1 MIGVQ
6 SVDYGPDRPVI
17 SMRKRMHMRMGN
29 SKKLTEEEVQER
41 LASYA
46 GSRDGRIR
54 DQIVMQYT
62 NLVESIGRRFVG
74 ACEPLEDLVQEG
86 YIGLIAS
93 VDKYD
98 AGKGVKFSTYATHFV
113 IGQIK
118 HYLRDKG
125 KIIKEPAWLQELNQR
140 MSRVIESLGQQLGRQ
155 PTEKEIGDVMQ
166 MPEGTVAEL
175 LTTREVFKVSSLD
188 AGDKDDSSSS
198 QRDSEKI
205 SDDKIVTFQLPLE
218 DKIVLEAAMDRLKEI
233 EQQVIGEHFYKG
245 HNQTEIAKQLGIS
258 CNYVSH
264 ILRNGT
270 KKLKKI
276 MQTEEIR
283 EAQMQRSNV
292 STRPK
297 TDSAEREAVSVI
309 DPATG
314 VYSRSY
320 FEQRLDEEIS
330 RASRQGSKLAV
341 MLIDV
346 KLPDDAQ
353 KYLRMLRMDDILYA
367 AAQSMHE
374 RVRKMDVLG
383 RFGHTSFAL
392 ILPHTSSRASV
403 VGERLQEVLSTIAI
417 ESGRTTEKIKAD
429 ACIGIARY
437 PDQAS
442 NARTILSAACKD
454 MGMTAEE
461 LTREPQS
468 QLKRAA

>member
-1 MIGVQ
+1 
-6 SVDYGPDRPVI
+6 
-17 SMRKRMHMRMGN
+17 MGTTR
-29 SKKLTEEEVQER
+29 KLTEEEIQER
-41 LASYA
+41 LAEYA
-46 GSRDGRIR
+46 RTRDDKIR

-98 AGKGVKFSTYATHFV
+98 ADKGVKFSTYATHFI

-140 MSRVIESLGQQLGRQ
+140 MSRVIESLGQKLGRQ
-155 PTEKEIGDVMQ
+155 PTEKEIGEVMQ
-166 MPEGTVAEL
+166 MPESTVVEL

-188 AGDKDDSSSS
+188 GGDKDDSSSG

-218 DKIVLEAAMDRLKEI
+218 DKIVLEAAMQRMKDI
-233 EQQVIGEHFYKG
+233 EQQVISEHFYKG
-245 HNQTEIAKQLGIS
+245 HNQTEIARQLGIS

-276 MQTEEIR
+276 LTTEEIR
-283 EAQMQRSNV
+283 DMQMQRSNV
-292 STRPK
+292 SLRTRANASEPI
-297 TDSAEREAVSVI
+297 SVV

-320 FEQRLDEEIS
+320 LEQRLDEEIS
-330 RASRQGSKLAV
+330 RACRQGAKLAV
-341 MLIDV
+341 MMIDV
-346 KLPDDAQ
+346 RLPEETH
-353 KYLRMLRMDDILYA
+353 KYLRMLRMDDILYG
-367 AAQSMHE
+367 AAQSMRD
-374 RVRKMDVLG
+374 RVRKMDVLT
-383 RFGHTSFAL
+383 RFGETSFAL
-392 ILPHTSSRASV
+392 ILPHTSSRAYV
-403 VGERLQEVLSTIAI
+403 VAERMKEVLSAVAI
-417 ESGRTTEKIKAD
+417 ETGRKIENIKVEAS
-429 ACIGIARY
+429 IGIARY
-437 PDQAS
+437 PAEAQ
-442 NARTILSAACKD
+442 NAKDMLQAACD
-454 MGMTAEE
+454 NMGVTMEE
-461 LTREPQS
+461 LIGGTQC
-468 QLKRAA
+468 QLPKAA

>member
-1 MIGVQ
+1 
-6 SVDYGPDRPVI
+6 
-17 SMRKRMHMRMGN
+17 MGN
-29 SKKLTEEEVQER
+29 ANKLTEDEIQER
-41 LASYA
+41 LALYA
-46 GSRDGRIR
+46 RTRDDRIR

-98 AGKGVKFSTYATHFV
+98 ADKGVKFSTYATHFI

-140 MSRVIESLGQQLGRQ
+140 MSRVIESLGQKLGRQ
-155 PTEKEIGDVMQ
+155 PTEAEIGDVMQ
-166 MPEGTVAEL
+166 MPESTVVEL

-188 AGDKDDSSSS
+188 GGDKDDSSNN
-198 QRDSEKI
+198 QRDAERI
-205 SDDKIVTFQLPLE
+205 SDEKIVTFQLPLE
-218 DKIVLEAAMDRLKEI
+218 DKIVLEAAMQRMKDI
-233 EQQVIGEHFYKG
+233 EQQVISEHFYKG

-276 MQTEEIR
+276 LTTEEIR
-283 EAQMQRSNV
+283 DAQMQRSNV
-292 STRPK
+292 STRPRALGSPSE
-297 TDSAEREAVSVI
+297 TTSVI
-309 DPATG
+309 DAATG

-330 RASRQGSKLAV
+330 RACRQGAKLAV
-341 MLIDV
+341 MLVDV
-346 KLPDDAQ
+346 KLHDDTHR
-353 KYLRMLRMDDILYA
+353 YLRMLRMDDVLYG
-367 AAQSMHE
+367 AAQSMRD
-374 RVRKMDVLG
+374 RVRKMDVLA
-383 RFGHTSFAL
+383 RFGETSFAL

-403 VGERLQEVLSTIAI
+403 VSDRLREVLSNI
-417 ESGRTTEKIKAD
+417 EIETGRKTEKIA
-429 ACIGIARY
+429 AEASIGIARY
-437 PDQAS
+437 PAQAS
-442 NARTILSAACKD
+442 NARAMLQAACED
-454 MGMTAEE
+454 MGMTIEE
-461 LTREPQS
+461 LIGEPATEIR
-468 QLKRAA
+468 KAA

>member
-1 MIGVQ
+1 
-6 SVDYGPDRPVI
+6 
-17 SMRKRMHMRMGN
+17 MGTTR
-29 SKKLTEEEVQER
+29 KLTEEEIQER
-41 LASYA
+41 LAEYA
-46 GSRDGRIR
+46 RTRDDKIR

-98 AGKGVKFSTYATHFV
+98 ADKGVKFSTYATHFI

-140 MSRVIESLGQQLGRQ
+140 MSRVIESLGQKLGRQ
-155 PTEKEIGDVMQ
+155 PTEKEIGEVMQ
-166 MPEGTVAEL
+166 MPESTVVEL

-188 AGDKDDSSSS
+188 GGDKDDSSSG

-218 DKIVLEAAMDRLKEI
+218 DKIVLEAAMQRMKDI
-233 EQQVIGEHFYKG
+233 EQQVIIEHFYKG
-245 HNQTEIAKQLGIS
+245 HNQTEIARQLGIS

-276 MQTEEIR
+276 LTTEEIR
-283 EAQMQRSNV
+283 DMQMQRSNV
-292 STRPK
+292 SLRTRANASEPI
-297 TDSAEREAVSVI
+297 SVV

-320 FEQRLDEEIS
+320 LEQRLDEEIS
-330 RASRQGSKLAV
+330 RACRQGAKLAV
-341 MLIDV
+341 MMIDV
-346 KLPDDAQ
+346 RLPEETH
-353 KYLRMLRMDDILYA
+353 KYLRMLRMDDILYG
-367 AAQSMHE
+367 AAQSMRD
-374 RVRKMDVLG
+374 RVRKMDVLT
-383 RFGHTSFAL
+383 RFGETSFAL
-392 ILPHTSSRASV
+392 ILPHTSSRAYV
-403 VGERLQEVLSTIAI
+403 VAERMKEVLSAVAI
-417 ESGRTTEKIKAD
+417 ETGRKIENIKVEAS
-429 ACIGIARY
+429 IGIARY
-437 PDQAS
+437 PAEAQ
-442 NARTILSAACKD
+442 NAKDMLQAACD
-454 MGMTAEE
+454 NMGVTMEE
-461 LTREPQS
+461 LIGGTQC
-468 QLKRAA
+468 QLPKAA